1 LLVAEAVVRDQVLG
15 AFRWV
20 DGHADVWRLFADAEV
35 LAAVVEHLAGVAVSA
50 SATKVA
56 GIESRGF
63 ILGGAVAV
71 RAGIGFVPVRK
82 EAGLFPGPKVSG
94 RAAADYRGIEHLFR
108 IQQQSLSDR
117 DRVLLV
123 DDWAELGS
131 QALTARRLIELAGAT
146 WAGAA
151 LIVDQL
157 EPWRR
162 AELAP
167 VTHIVTADELGPAE

>member
-1 LLVAEAVVRDQVLG
+1 VAETVVREKVLA

-20 DGHADVWRLFADAEV
+20 DGHADVWRLFVDAAA
-35 LAAVVEHLAGVAVSA
+35 LAAVVEHLAGVAAST

-71 RAGIGFVPVRK
+71 SAGIGFVPIRK
-82 EAGLFPGPKVSG
+82 EAGLFPGPKVTG
-94 RAAADYRGIEHLFR
+94 RAAADYRGIEHVLR
-108 IQQQSLSDR
+108 LQQQSLSDR

-131 QALTARRLIELAGAT
+131 QALTARRLIEQAGAT

-157 EPWRR
+157 QPSRR
-162 AELAP
+162 AELEP
-167 VTHIVTADELGPAE
+167 VTHIVRADELGPAE